1 MVLFYD
7 KFNKPFKSYLGED
20 AVYNFICSIVEE
32 SKYCSDVIKKHF
44 NKDLVMTK
52 KDNEDFMNSI
62 KCCFCYNA
70 YVKSDVKVRHNC
82 HVTGK

>member
-1 MVLFYD
+1 M
-7 KFNKPFKSYLGED
+7 
-20 AVYNFICSIVEE
+20 
-32 SKYCSDVIKKHF
+32 IKKHF

-70 YVKSDVKVRHNC
+70 YVKSDVKVRDNC

>member
-1 MVLFYD
+1 MT
-7 KFNKPFKSYLGED
+7 
-20 AVYNFICSIVEE
+20 
-32 SKYCSDVIKKHF
+32 KKHF